1 MPAALICVHFKM
13 LYFSLILWDSV
24 YSLVGFSLF
33 GNTKERML
41 TVVLFAT
48 VRCILNSYWTASSSP
63 PSSSKS
69 NNLTKKRCKNISTIY
84 STLKFLTT
92 HYLFPDYM
100 HLNTKREFLKYERIV
115 KLNRLFVFLKAF
127 FTIYQF
133 CLSKNVQYLI
143 ILLTNKIFKLFGNI
157 QP

>member
-1 MPAALICVHFKM
+1 MPAALICVHFNM

-69 NNLTKKRCKNISTIY
+69 NNLTKKMQKHIN
-84 STLKFLTT
+84 
-92 HYLFPDYM
+92 YLRYIEI
-100 HLNTKREFLKYERIV
+100 LNHTQSFHRLHASKYQ
-115 KLNRLFVFLKAF
+115 KG
-127 FTIYQF
+127 
-133 CLSKNVQYLI
+133 
-143 ILLTNKIFKLFGNI
+143 IFKIWKNCKTKSIVCVLKGVFYNLSILFEQKRTVFNNFAY
-157 QP
+157 Q